1 MGSSL
6 VTSWLRQMC
15 LSELRRGGHVG
26 KEVSGECSPL
36 PRPCKARDKGT
47 LLSAR
52 ESPSSGCLV
61 PPGRER
67 RVFRLGNLNKKTF
80 SF

>member
-1 MGSSL
+1 MHPS
-6 VTSWLRQMC
+6 V
-15 LSELRRGGHVG
+15 LRRGGG
-26 KEVSGECSPL
+26 MLERKSGEYSPL
-36 PRPCKARDKGT
+36 SRPCEARDNST

-61 PPGRER
+61 PPGRKR